1 MNFYFNFSLFILKVN
16 HFWLFS
22 CYHCSFYFDY
32 KFLFIL
38 SDDNCLSGDELDKV
52 LDSNDEEFSLFEP
65 GSKDFLKDIPEGSAE
80 SIALSLLGKFYFLF

>member
-1 MNFYFNFSLFILKVN
+1 M
-16 HFWLFS
+16 
-22 CYHCSFYFDY
+22 
-32 KFLFIL
+32 FIL

-80 SIALSLLGKFYFLF
+80 SIALSLLGKFYFYYKRNIFVVGLS